1 MKTEDESVLP
11 ETRAKVSVVVAYED
25 TATRDRAISVCDGI
39 FAQLGPQTDCEI
51 SWWRFSYLR
60 DPALAAQAATAAAQA
75 GLILFSTHAGAGL
88 PQHVRDW
95 IELWVARK
103 STQPSALAALIGMV
117 GDAQQGLTPIHYY
130 LQSVANR
137 AHMEFMPHAAIP
149 LSVAYSGGGT
159 IASNKDESPVQA
171 REGLYEPEHPTSHWG
186 LNE

>member
-1 MKTEDESVLP
+1 MKTADEGFPP
-11 ETRAKVSVVVAYED
+11 ETRAKVSVVVTYED
-25 TATRDRAISVCDGI
+25 TATRDRAISVCDGM

-51 SWWRFSYLR
+51 SWWRFSYLH
-60 DPALAAQAATAAAQA
+60 DPALAAQAAAAAAQA

-95 IELWVARK
+95 IELWAGHK

-137 AHMEFMPHAAIP
+137 AGMDFMPHAAIP
-149 LSVAYSGGGT
+149 LSVALSGGGA
-159 IASNKDESPVQA
+159 IAPKKDEGPVQSL
-171 REGLYEPEHPTSHWG
+171 EGFYEPEHPTTHWG